1 MCRPHW
7 RHLAA
12 LLELAEDPGLAHL
25 FTDWTVGEETRG
37 ETPTW
42 GAHPAPSGSRGGT
55 WQPVE
60 AAETGADAP

>member
-1 MCRPHW
+1 MRPHW

-12 LLELAEDPGLAHL
+12 LLELAEDLGLVHL

-42 GAHPAPSGSRGGT
+42 ELRSPPEAGEDPAARGSG
-55 WQPVE
+55 
-60 AAETGADAP
+60 